1 VSHQLRAL
9 QYAVVIR
16 DWKIGVEPN
25 AKAFVFTPPQ
35 DAKQLDVRA
44 LASFDDVPLEA
55 VKGGEK

>member
-44 LASFDDVPLEA
+44 LYPL
-55 VKGGEK
+55 